1 MNTRSSR
8 AWALSTELVLPLIFV
23 GCTQEIGSSEG
34 ERPEPMSAES
44 TASSWQR
51 LVTTSALVV
60 NECGSGSS
68 GFVELVNAGSM
79 ALDLARDPNNC
90 WYVDDTNGGG
100 SPKLIN
106 DSNVN
111 HAASSTTC
119 ANASKS
125 ATCAIVGAGEH
136 VWVPYSYINWASP
149 DECRLLAST
158 RSASA
163 CGSDFASIGSVGTT
177 SSSVAGQCFG
187 RLPDLGSWSSA
198 TITCTIGGANPCQA
212 GTSCDDGNACTSGEV
227 LDSSCQCGSGV
238 PLSGTACGTNQVCEA
253 GACVELPP
261 PAGPVLSHLGRRDRL
276 LLSGTVITFDSAI
289 EGQVLVEGNTITC
302 VAEGTACSGAPGA
315 TDATVI
321 DTAGIIAPGLIDTHN
336 HVLFDVFDESDWTPT
351 MTYQNHNQW
360 PNEPRYQAM
369 LDVKQCLSNDSQG
382 KPAWCANT
390 PYGTS
395 AGSLRCE
402 LDKYGELK
410 GLVAGTTSMVGL
422 PGTSSACFGSLARS
436 IDVAQN
442 GLGEDKVQTSSLFP
456 PSKTS
461 ADNVCENFASGKTDA
476 YLIHDGEGVDAASLT
491 EFATLGTLTSSDYC
505 LYAPQTTITHGV
517 AFTQNEFAI
526 MAGAGMKL
534 TWSPASNLF
543 LHGQTADIPAALAAG
558 VRVALAPDWSIGGS
572 QNLLDEMRFADAW
585 DNAHWSNR
593 LSPKDLLDMATSNG
607 AEVLALQ
614 NRLGRIAPGYLADIA
629 VFAGDRADPYA
640 AVLAAR
646 PKDVSL
652 VVVGGSALYGDL
664 ALSAAGAPEPGC
676 ETLDICGSQKFLC
689 VASASSASKL
699 GQTYAEIRSAL
710 AQAMLDVDA
719 QTPGDGYDFAPLTPL
734 VRCDR

>member
-1 MNTRSSR
+1 LLACTQEVARDGNERP
-8 AWALSTELVLPLIFV
+8 APNLQALST
-23 GCTQEIGSSEG
+23 
-34 ERPEPMSAES
+34 S
-44 TASSWQR
+44 T
-51 LVTTSALVV
+51 LVV
-60 NECGSGSS
+60 NECGAGSG
-68 GFVELVNAGSM
+68 GFVELVNTGSTS
-79 ALDLARDPNNC
+79 LDLARDPSSC
-90 WYVDDTNGGG
+90 WYVDDTSGGG
-100 SPKLIN
+100 SPKLIS

-111 HAASSTTC
+111 HAVGSPTC
-119 ANASKS
+119 ANAGKS
-125 ATCAIVGAGEH
+125 STCALVGPGER
-136 VWVPYSYINWASP
+136 VWVSYSYINWTSP

-158 RSASA
+158 KSASA
-163 CGSDFASIGSVGTT
+163 CSNDFATVGSVGTT
-177 SSSVAGQCFG
+177 SASAAGQCFG
-187 RLPDLGSWSSA
+187 RLPDLGAWLNA
-198 TITCTIGGANPCQA
+198 AITCTKGGANPCQA
-212 GTSCDDGNACTSGEV
+212 GASCDDGNACTSGEV
-227 LDSSCQCGSGV
+227 LDSSCQCGTGM
-238 PLSGTACGTNQVCEA
+238 PLSGTPCGTNQVCQN
-253 GACVELPP
+253 GACVEVQPP
-261 PAGPVLSHLGRRDRL
+261 EGPVLSHLGRPDRL
-276 LLSGTVITFDSAI
+276 LLSGTIISGDSII
-289 EGQVLVEGNTITC
+289 EGQILVEGNTITC
-302 VAEGTACSGAPGA
+302 VAPGAACSAAPGA
-315 TDATVI
+315 TDATII
-321 DTAGIIAPGLIDTHN
+321 DTAGVIAPGLIDTHN
-336 HVLFDVFDESDWTPT
+336 HVLFDVFDESDWTPS

-410 GLVAGTTSMVGL
+410 GLIAGTTSMVGL
-422 PGTSSACFGSLARS
+422 PGTSSPCFGSLARS

-442 GLGEDKVQTSSLFP
+442 GLGGDKVQTSSLFP

-461 ADNVCENFASGKTDA
+461 ADNVCENFADGKTDA
-476 YLIHDGEGVDAASLT
+476 YLIHDGEGVDAASLA

-517 AFTQNEFAI
+517 AFTQNEFSI

-543 LHGQTADIPAALAAG
+543 LHGQTADIPTALAAG
-558 VRVALAPDWSIGGS
+558 VLVALAPDWSIGGS

-585 DNAHWSNR
+585 DNAHWNNR
-593 LSPKDLLDMATSNG
+593 LSPKDLFDMASPHG

-629 VFAGDRADPYA
+629 VFQGARAEPYA
-640 AVLAAR
+640 AIVAAR

-652 VVVGGSALYGDL
+652 VMVGGSVLYGDL
-664 ALSAAGAPEPGC
+664 ALSAAGPAAPGC

-689 VASASSASKL
+689 VASANSDSKL
-699 GQTYAEIRSAL
+699 SQTYAEIRNTLS
-710 AQAMLDVDA
+710 QAMLDVDA